1 VYERKRSNNLMEFIG
16 FLVLLV
22 IFIGAFLIFKDE
34 MPAVPNYLTAIIV
47 LALIALFLF
56 FN

>member
-1 VYERKRSNNLMEFIG
+1 MGFIG
-16 FLVLLV
+16 ILVLLV
-22 IFIGAFLIFKDE
+22 IFIGSFLIFKDE
-34 MPAVPNYLTAIIV
+34 MPEVPSYFIAVIV